1 MIVKPAGTSEAALP
15 LPRTRLLADWL
26 TLAKPELTFLSML
39 TAVAGF
45 VLASEGWPDAA
56 GLVVLLVGT
65 ALVGGGAGALNQV
78 LERDHDARMQRT
90 RKRPLPAG
98 RLSPGPVLAAGV
110 TAGIAGVILMWA
122 LLNPLTGFLAASTLI
137 IYVLLYTPMK
147 RVSATAT
154 LVGAVPGALPPV
166 LGWTAAAGAITP
178 AALALFVLLFVWQIP
193 HFLSLAWTYRR
204 DYADAGFRMLTVQ
217 DEEGGRTAGQVL
229 LYTVLVL
236 PASLLVGFLLDLGWV
251 YHIGGTMLWSGF
263 LFLALGF
270 RRGRS
275 GAESRRLF
283 FGTIMYLPLL
293 LALLLLAH
301 VLR

>member
-1 MIVKPAGTSEAALP
+1 MKPAGTPEAALP
-15 LPRTRLLADWL
+15 LPRTRVLADWL
-26 TLAKPELTFLSML
+26 ILAKPELTFLSML

-45 VLASEGWPDAA
+45 VLASDGWPDAA
-56 GLVVLLVGT
+56 GLLALVLGT
-65 ALVGGGAGALNQV
+65 ALVGGGAGALNQA

-90 RKRPLPAG
+90 RRRPLPAG

-110 TAGIAGVILMWA
+110 AAGTAGVVLMWA
-122 LLNPLTGFLAASTLI
+122 VLNPLTGFLAASTLI
-137 IYVLLYTPMK
+137 IYVLLYTPLK

-166 LGWTAAAGAITP
+166 LGWTAAAGALSP
-178 AALALFVLLFVWQIP
+178 GALALFVLLFVWQIP

-204 DYADAGFRMLTVQ
+204 DYADAGFRMLTVE
-217 DEEGGRTAGQVL
+217 DAEGERTAGQVL

-236 PASLLVGFLLDLGWV
+236 PASLLIGFLLDLGWV
-251 YHIGGTMLWSGF
+251 YDVGGTLLWAG
-263 LFLALGF
+263 LLILALGF
-270 RRGRS
+270 RRGRT
-275 GAESRRLF
+275 GTDSRRLF
-283 FGTIMYLPLL
+283 FGTIIYLPLL